1 MPSAKSLLIIICLV
15 VLKGLGQ
22 YVELEYIYSEI
33 ITYNRKLMSHFINN
47 TQNQDK
53 NFSLISIDKALH

>member
-22 YVELEYIYSEI
+22 YVELEYIYSEV

-53 NFSLISIDKALH
+53 IFLLISSDKALD

>member
-47 TQNQDK
+47 TENQDK
-53 NFSLISIDKALH
+53 IFC